1 MLLFVVFPHFTSIFM
16 FVSHLSSSLST
27 VCILFN
33 LLWVF
38 PHYFSL
44 LFFFSLFPWLHFIF
58 PFFSL
63 QPLSYGPSSFLCF
76 LIVSA
81 FYILG
86 LCFHV
91 IAPPFPCSPLPFSS
105 LSSLSTSLPL
115 PHSLSTSVLSLPV
128 SYSPFFHSPLPFSL
142 THAANAGASLPR
154 SLSLSLPL
162 PHWK

>member
-1 MLLFVVFPHFTSIFM
+1 MSQPINFVLLISVPIVKCYFLILPFIFM
-16 FVSHLSSSLST
+16 FVSHISSSLST
-27 VCILFN
+27 VCILFI

-38 PHYFSL
+38 PYYFSL

-86 LCFHV
+86 LRFHV

-105 LSSLSTSLPL
+105 LSSLHFSASPAQSIHLGTLPPCFLFPFLPFSTPFL
-115 PHSLSTSVLSLPV
+115 PHSCC
-128 SYSPFFHSPLPFSL
+128 
-142 THAANAGASLPR
+142 
-154 SLSLSLPL
+154 
-162 PHWK
+162 